1 MTGVQTYALPIPRR
15 FERCRLVVDNSG
27 RLGQIE
33 MEGGS
38 KDEHAQ
44 IMRST
49 LMALAA
55 PI

>member
-1 MTGVQTYALPIPRR
+1 M
-15 FERCRLVVDNSG
+15 VVENSA

-33 MEGGS
+33 IEGGS

-44 IMRST
+44 IMRES
-49 LMALAA
+49 LMALAQ